1 MFFKHANNFTPLE
14 AIFNTHILQ
23 IIITEL
29 YQQPT
34 IHIIFTEEPS
44 KMTQLDLLEEFCDI
58 INSQGVSQTLKLWF
72 TCRNS
77 DVKGVC
83 IQ

>member
-14 AIFNTHILQ
+14 DIFNAQILQ

-34 IHIIFTEEPS
+34 IHIVFTEEPS
-44 KMTQLDLLEEFCDI
+44 KMIQLDLLEKLGDI
-58 INSQGVSQTLKLWF
+58 INSEGVSHTL
-72 TCRNS
+72 
-77 DVKGVC
+77 
-83 IQ
+83 